1 MVYNLK
7 EKSLH
12 IYKKTWQDLLFI
24 IILFFLFFLATALSI
39 DINTESSNSVYGGA
53 ELEAIS
59 VLSLSD

>member
-1 MVYNLK
+1 MYNLK